1 MKQLREILIEFGQTT
16 TAHGFSQL
24 INSKGIIHRLFW
36 ITLIIGCNGYI
47 LMNMKKL
54 VEYYQKK
61 FISTN
66 VYFKSNA
73 SPAFPV
79 VVLCN
84 ANIIRK
90 DAIDKILKEIEEM
103 NRRKGRNTTATIS
116 LATITELQLEIYNE
130 IFKYGTNFD
139 DFFIRCKLFN
149 TRNCRTKKYW
159 DKIWHPLY
167 GTCFVFN
174 EDFHQNGTTKS
185 IMKVP
190 NVGPIGSL
198 EMVLNISQEL
208 YNNFFNAEA
217 GVYLYLGDQGSLYQ
231 PLTKGYSLSPGLSH
245 ILSLKI
251 REIYRVDPFKNN
263 TCVKHQ
269 RIQFYSQGQRLVT
282 KYDPDLCAFNCLT
295 ATLLKYCNCSL
306 PELPI
311 LHPNSPICND
321 SSKSCI
327 RDTLLKISVG
337 EIGCLKQCQPPC
349 QEINYLVKHSFLQYL
364 NLANQ
369 NKYNQSLLQPCENL
383 MRVRI
388 FFNTINVEVWEEKV
402 LYKVENLLGDI
413 GGQLGLF
420 SGVSVMTIFEFV
432 VFTFLF
438 ARYFLKGK
446 HETKSND

>member
-1 MKQLREILIEFGQTT
+1 MKRPREILIEFAQST

-24 INSKGIIHRLFW
+24 VNSKGIIQRLFW
-36 ITLIIGCNGYI
+36 ISLIIGCNGYI
-47 LMNMKKL
+47 LMNIKKL
-54 VEYYQKK
+54 VENYQNK

-90 DAIDKILKEIEEM
+90 DAVDKILKEIEKM
-103 NRRKGRNTTATIS
+103 NQRKGRNTTATIS
-116 LATITELQLEIYNE
+116 LATIIELQLAIYDK
-130 IFKYGTNFD
+130 IFKYGTKFD

-149 TRNCRTKKYW
+149 TRNCRMKKYW
-159 DKIWHPLY
+159 DKIWHPSY

-174 EDFHQNGTTKS
+174 EDFHQNGSTKN

-198 EMVLNISQEL
+198 EMVLNISQDL
-208 YNNFFNAEA
+208 YYDFFNADA
-217 GVYLYLGDQGSLYQ
+217 GVHLYLGDQGSLYQ

-245 ILSLKI
+245 ILSLKKK
-251 REIYRVDPFKNN
+251 EIYRVDPFKND

-282 KYDPDLCAFNCLT
+282 KYDPDLCTFNCLT
-295 ATLLKYCNCSL
+295 VTLLKYCNCSH
-306 PELPI
+306 PELPF
-311 LHPNSPICND
+311 LYPNSPICND
-321 SSKSCI
+321 SSKLCI
-327 RDTLLKISVG
+327 RDTRLKISQG

-349 QEINYLVKHSFLQYL
+349 QEIDYLVKHSFLQFPS
-364 NLANQ
+364 LANQ
-369 NKYNQSLLQPCENL
+369 DKYNKSLLQSRENL
-383 MRVRI
+383 MRVQI

-402 LYKVENLLGDI
+402 LYKIENLLGDI

-420 SGVSVMTIFEFV
+420 SGASVMTIFEFV
-432 VFTFLF
+432 VLTFLF
-438 ARYFLKGK
+438 VRYFSKIK
-446 HETKSND
+446 HETKSDV